1 MSMDFSKEEF
11 DLGKINQTLKYAFD
25 WENLTS
31 EFLLVEAQKYT
42 IENDKMVPDGDK
54 REYWIVMQNP
64 KNHDVI
70 AYCVLYQKLH
80 TIEGFVVSSKYR
92 NKGNGQRFLQFCIEQ
107 FGINTIEVYAS
118 NYTALRLYKRVGF
131 QVVAS
136 RMEGNHKLHTMKLF
150 NKSNTTLEAYL
161 I

>member
-1 MSMDFSKEEF
+1 MNMDSSRDEF
-11 DLGKINQTLKYAFD
+11 DLGKLNGILKQAFD

-31 EFLLVEAQKYT
+31 EFLLVEVQKYT
-42 IENDKMVPDGDK
+42 IENDRLVPDGDK
-54 REYWIVMQNP
+54 HEYWVVMQNP
-64 KNHDVI
+64 KNQDII
-70 AYCVLYQKLH
+70 AHCVLYQDLH
-80 TIEGFVVSSKYR
+80 TIEGFMVSSKYR

-136 RMEGNHKLHTMKLF
+136 RMEGNHKLHIMKLF
-150 NKSNTTLEAYL
+150 NKPNTTLEAYL

>member
-54 REYWIVMQNP
+54 REYRNAKSEESRCNCVLRTVS
-64 KNHDVI
+64 KI
-70 AYCVLYQKLH
+70 AYD
-80 TIEGFVVSSKYR
+80 
-92 NKGNGQRFLQFCIEQ
+92 
-107 FGINTIEVYAS
+107 
-118 NYTALRLYKRVGF
+118 
-131 QVVAS
+131 
-136 RMEGNHKLHTMKLF
+136 
-150 NKSNTTLEAYL
+150 
-161 I
+161 